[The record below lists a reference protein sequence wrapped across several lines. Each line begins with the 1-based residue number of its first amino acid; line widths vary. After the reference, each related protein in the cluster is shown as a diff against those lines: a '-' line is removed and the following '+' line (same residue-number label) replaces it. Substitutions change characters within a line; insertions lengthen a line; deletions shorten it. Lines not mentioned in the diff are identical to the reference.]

1 MIERLKALKVDDALK
16 EGTEIGP
23 VVDQTQL
30 DQDLK
35 YLDVG
40 QKEGAR
46 LAFGGERLER
56 EPQGLLLSPGPLHRI
71 RPTPCG
77 STARRSSGRWPA

>member
-1 MIERLKALKVDDALK
+1 MKALKVDDALK

-23 VVDQTQL
+23 VVDQSQL
-30 DQDLK
+30 DQDLE
-35 YLDVG
+35 YIDVG

-56 EPQGLLLSPGPLHRI
+56 DHQGLLSLPRPSSPKP
-71 RPTPCG
+71 PTPCG